1 MIQTIVDKIDKKS
14 GRPTRSKNIAD
25 ALSYYYGNDSGSV
38 SIRDA
43 IKKASENP
51 KGSDQGIKEALVTK
65 NELEFYP
72 KNIAEAVGAIYEID
86 HQPTSII
93 DAMGGYEPDPKEPT
107 WEEYLTVF
115 GIAGTSTYG
124 GTEYTVKT
132 EGAVGT
138 EFANGS
144 QIKIVI
150 GDVSGTTT
158 VAISTDPDT
167 EAFDG
172 YLFDPTRFAG
182 SESPWMIY
190 TPWGT
195 DGTLK
200 LNYNGPDA
208 PETIDVTIYKEA

>member
-14 GRPTRSKNIAD
+14 GRPVRSKNIAD
-25 ALSYYYGNDSGSV
+25 ALSYAYGNDSGSV

-43 IKKASENP
+43 IKK
-51 KGSDQGIKEALVTK
+51 GSDQGIKESLVTK
-65 NELEFYP
+65 NKLDSYP
-72 KNIAEAVGAIYEID
+72 KNIAEAVGAIYKTD

-107 WEEYLTVF
+107 WEEYITKSGLT
-115 GIAGTSTYG
+115 GTSTYG

-144 QIKIVI
+144 QIKIEI

-158 VAISTDPDT
+158 VTISTNPDT

-195 DGTLK
+195 DGTFK